1 MLKNLGFDIE
11 FPLAFD
17 DAVGRGVGIPR
28 TDGGFSASHR
38 RGEEAIR
45 Q

>member
-1 MLKNLGFDIE
+1 MPNNLGFDIE

-17 DAVGRGVGIPR
+17 AVGRGVGIPP
-28 TDGGFSASHR
+28 TDGGLSASHR